1 MTRGKVLSGLGVVL
15 ALCSASVTSGI
26 AEEVGIGRIQVG
38 QFKPSGE
45 WRGTLGGINAIV
57 EGDTATV
64 VTFNFELRPRK
75 HFGFEMGLS
84 FTDVDF
90 VVSVPGAGSAK
101 LGSAFAMPFTL
112 GANYH
117 FLKRGSRVDVYLGPS
132 IGWVL
137 WGDLRLE
144 DDQTVSTESDVAIGG
159 QVGVGVKL
167 SEKSRWTFE
176 ATVQYLQ
183 TQFGDETL
191 KIDVDPMMLRVGFG
205 RRY

>member
-1 MTRGKVLSGLGVVL
+1 MAPVREEFTLSIRAPGFSQ
-15 ALCSASVTSGI
+15 AT
-26 AEEVGIGRIQVG
+26 IQVHSL
-38 QFKPSGE
+38 QDNSVLV
-45 WRGTLGGINAIV
+45 TLAPAATSQSS
-57 EGDTATV
+57 TAT
-64 VTFNFELRPRK
+64 
-75 HFGFEMGLS
+75 EMNARQIKEI
-84 FTDVDF
+84 FTTRC
-90 VVSVPGAGSAK
+90 SPGAGSAK

-144 DDQTVSTESDVAIGG
+144 DDQTASTESDVAIGG